1 MSLCR
6 RQASDLRSPGAKVSP
21 RRQAASL
28 EPTTSKVSEGGQVVA
43 NSNSDRSFQLETVGL
58 QIVQAHE
65 VTFYSA
71 FFGVGASFEVFSL
84 TILLT
89 AVLLKGEVP
98 AFILVL
104 IALYLMTGIFFLVYA
119 SLGFR
124 RTRRRR
130 QAELTKLAEKYL
142 SMSDR

>member
-1 MSLCR
+1 
-6 RQASDLRSPGAKVSP
+6 
-21 RRQAASL
+21 
-28 EPTTSKVSEGGQVVA
+28 VSEGGQVVP

-89 AVLLKGEVP
+89 AVLLKGDIP
-98 AFILVL
+98 AFIWVL
-104 IALYLMTGIFFLVYA
+104 IAFYLMTGIFFLIYA
-119 SLGFR
+119 STGFR

-130 QAELTKLAEKYL
+130 QAELTRLAVKYL
-142 SMSDR
+142 STSDQ